1 MTFNDQI
8 KNDLKDTLSFKGR
21 FSHYQELPPC
31 VLNRLNEIDLPFDY
45 QRAQL
50 PLDSSRYSWII
61 SNVDTNNLN
70 VIDIGANLG
79 YFSIRLA
86 SEANANVH
94 AYEALKEY
102 AKSIELFSRV
112 CDLEDKLKVTQ
123 QSINLNEILDFKNID
138 LTLHLNVLHH
148 AGVFFDSERVKTTAD
163 WYDYAVDHLRLMSNI
178 SEKIVIQIGNMWN
191 DQLLFDS
198 KYSIDYICGLLAKG
212 NWDVKKIGIIT
223 NFDDFS
229 YDTYS
234 VSDVDSIP
242 RIAIWRNPSTGLV
255 EYKDND
261 RIIAELPSGNAQR
274 PIFLC
279 ERREV

>member
-8 KNDLKDTLSFKGR
+8 KNDLKATLSFKGR

-31 VLNRLNEIDLPFDY
+31 VLNRLNEITVPFEY

-50 PLDSSRYSWII
+50 PLDSSRYSWIV
-61 SNVDTNNLN
+61 SNLDTNTLN
-70 VIDIGANLG
+70 AIDIGANLG

-86 SEANANVH
+86 SETNINVH
-94 AYEALKEY
+94 AYETLKEY
-102 AKSIELFSRV
+102 AKSIELFSKV
-112 CDLEDKLKVTQ
+112 CDIEDKLKVTQ
-123 QSINLNEILDFKNID
+123 QSLNLNEITNLKNVD

-148 AGVFFDSERVKTTAD
+148 AGVFFDNEKVKTTSD
-163 WYDYAVDHLRLMSNI
+163 WYDYSVEHLRLMSAI

-191 DQLLFDS
+191 DQVLFDS
-198 KYSIDYICGLLAKG
+198 KYSIDYICDLLDKG

-223 NFDDFS
+223 NFNDFL

-242 RIAIWRNPSTGLV
+242 RIAIWRNLSTGFV
-255 EYKDND
+255 EYMYND
-261 RIIAELPSGNAQR
+261 RSIAELPSGNAQR

-279 ERREV
+279 ERRES